1 MIAYYSHSWRYD
13 SRVIRLLKKV
23 THSLRVNG
31 IKTTLQI
38 VVIRGKIFSKK
49 VRKGIIGLPKLSEG
63 LEKVGR
69 IEDNSP
75 LTFKSDSL
83 DIVVCVYN
91 NLEEIKACLNAILN
105 NTSADYRI
113 LLIND
118 GSETD
123 TTIFL
128 RYFQAQHHAICQI
141 YENEVNLGY
150 TKSANIGLG
159 QAKSTFI
166 ALLNSDTEVSWG
178 WDTCLINELKA
189 DTNLAAVG
197 PLSNAATSQS
207 ATGNISPYEFA
218 PTTKP
223 ILPSVGYLN
232 GFCMMFNHKILL
244 QVGYFDSQNFSPAYG
259 EENDWAIR
267 AIQMGYSLKVVDNA
281 YVFHKGSVSYGDA
294 MRQKLSEKAQA
305 NLQVK
310 YPSSVTA
317 AHWQMTG
324 LNPALET
331 ARQRWAFE
339 ETRRGLINEINTFF
353 GLRIH
358 FVLPAGTPG
367 GGIKVIM
374 QEIRILRACGVDAR
388 TVNRKDLQP
397 LFEKYHPDHDIPII
411 WVDDFERMPKAA
423 LDCDVIVATLYL
435 STFWIKKSLSFFQL
449 MPKLAYYVQ
458 DYEPWFFQNGSE
470 EFTKAIQSYDENLS
484 WKFLTKTK
492 WCSEILS
499 EKHKITSHNLGP
511 SYDSMNYFPGNTLSR
526 YRNKPSISLM
536 VRHESP
542 RRNPV
547 GTIAMANKISQEFG
561 ESLDVIVFG
570 DQNKEGL
577 LDGIDHRGILTS
589 IEVAILFRNTDFFL
603 DLSDFQAMGLT
614 TIEAMASGAIPI
626 STSPGG
632 VSELFDH
639 GVSGFYFPNSNWSE
653 KIFELLSDFVKSPP
667 SFDEISRNAIVNV
680 AKYVPEYSALKL
692 VQALD
697 D

>member
-1 MIAYYSHSWRYD
+1 M
-13 SRVIRLLKKV
+13 VRLIKKV
-23 THSLRVNG
+23 TKSLRVNG
-31 IKTTLQI
+31 IKTTLEI
-38 VVIRGKIFSKK
+38 VVIRAKIFS
-49 VRKGIIGLPKLSEG
+49 RKLLNAVIGWPKL
-63 LEKVGR
+63 
-69 IEDNSP
+69 NSP
-75 LTFKSDSL
+75 LDKVGGFEENPSRTFESDSL

-105 NTSADYRI
+105 NTTSDYRI
-113 LLIND
+113 LLVND
-118 GSETD
+118 GSEAE
-123 TTIFL
+123 TTAFL
-128 RYFQAQHHAICQI
+128 RYFQTQNQSICQL
-141 YENEVNLGY
+141 YENAVNLGY

-159 QAKSTFI
+159 EAKSKFI

-178 WDTCLINELKA
+178 WDTSLINALKA
-189 DTNLAAVG
+189 DENLAAVG

-207 ATGNISPYEFA
+207 TKGHISPYEFA
-218 PTTKP
+218 STTKP

-244 QVGYFDSQNFSPAYG
+244 QVGYMDSQNFSPAYG

-267 AIQMGYSLKVVDNA
+267 AIQMGYALKVVDNA
-281 YVFHKGSVSYGDA
+281 YVSHKGSVSYGNE
-294 MRQKLSEKAQA
+294 MRQKLSAKAQA

-339 ETRRGLINEINTFF
+339 ESRRGLINEINAFF

-388 TVNRKDLQP
+388 IVNRKDLQP
-397 LFEKYHPDHDIPII
+397 LFEKYHPGHDIPII
-411 WVDDFERMPKAA
+411 WVNDFERMPIVA

-449 MPKLAYYVQ
+449 KPKLAYYVQ

-470 EFTKAIQSYDENLS
+470 EFTKATQSYDQNLD
-484 WKFLTKTK
+484 WKFLTKTA
-492 WCSEILS
+492 WCSKILN
-499 EKHKITSHNLGP
+499 EKHGISSHNLGP
-511 SYDSMNYFPGNTLSR
+511 SYDTMNYFPGNTLSR
-526 YRNKPSISLM
+526 YRNKPSVSLM

-542 RRNPV
+542 RRNPI
-547 GTIAMANKISQEFG
+547 GTIAMANKISQIFG
-561 ESLDVIVFG
+561 ECLDVIVFG
-570 DQNKEGL
+570 DQNREGL
-577 LDGIDHRGILTS
+577 SDTIDHRGILTS
-589 IEVAILFRNTDFFL
+589 IEVAELYRNTDFFL

-614 TIEAMASGAIPI
+614 TIEAMASGVIPI

-653 KIFELLSDFVKSPP
+653 CIFELLSDFVKNPP
-667 SFDEISRNAIVNV
+667 SFDEISRNAIVSV
-680 AKYVPEYSALKL
+680 TKFVPEYSALKL
-692 VQALD
+692 VQALGD
-697 D
+697 

>member
-1 MIAYYSHSWRYD
+1 
-13 SRVIRLLKKV
+13 VIRLIKKV
-23 THSLRVNG
+23 TYSLRVNG
-31 IKTTLQI
+31 MKTTLEI
-38 VVIRGKIFSKK
+38 VVIRGKIFSRK
-49 VRKGIIGLPKLSEG
+49 VLKVVIGSPELNEALD
-63 LEKVGR
+63 KVGR
-69 IEDNSP
+69 IEDNSY
-75 LTFKSDSL
+75 LTFESDSL

-105 NTSADYRI
+105 NTTVDYRI
-113 LLIND
+113 LLVND
-118 GSETD
+118 GSDSD
-123 TTIFL
+123 TTSFL
-128 RYFQAQHHAICQI
+128 KNFQTQHQAICRI

-150 TKSANIGLG
+150 TQSANIGLS
-159 QAKSTFI
+159 QAKSKFV

-178 WDTCLINELKA
+178 WDTCLINELKS

-207 ATGNISPYEFA
+207 VEGTTSPYEFA
-218 PTTKP
+218 STTKP

-232 GFCMMFNHKILL
+232 GFCMMFNHKTLL
-244 QVGYFDSQNFSPAYG
+244 QVGHFDSQNFSPAYG

-294 MRQKLSEKAQA
+294 MRQKLSAKAQA

-331 ARQRWAFE
+331 ARQRWTFE
-339 ETRRGLINEINTFF
+339 ESRRGLINEINTYF

-374 QEIRILRACGVDAR
+374 QEIKVLRACGVDAR
-388 TVNRKDLQP
+388 IVNRKDLQP
-397 LFEKYHPDHDIPII
+397 LFEKYHPDHDIPIV
-411 WVDDFERMPKAA
+411 WVDDFERMPKVA

-449 MPKLAYYVQ
+449 TPKLAYYVQ

-470 EFTKAIQSYDENLS
+470 EYTKATQSYDENLH
-484 WKFLTKTK
+484 WKFLTKTE
-492 WCSEILS
+492 WCSAILN

-526 YRNKPSISLM
+526 YRNKPSVSLM

-542 RRNPV
+542 RRNPI
-547 GTIAMANKISQEFG
+547 GTIAMANKISQNFG
-561 ESLDVIVFG
+561 ERLDVIVFG
-570 DQNKEGL
+570 DQNREGL
-577 LDGIDHRGILTS
+577 LDTIDHRGILTS
-589 IEVAILFRNTDFFL
+589 IEVAKLYRNTDFFL

-632 VSELFDH
+632 VSELFNH
-639 GVSGFYFPNSNWSE
+639 GVSGFYFPNSNWTE
-653 KIFELLSDFVKSPP
+653 NIFEILSDFVKNPTD
-667 SFDEISRNAIVNV
+667 FDGISRNAIVNV
-680 AKYVPEYSALKL
+680 TKFIPEYSVLRL
-692 VQALD
+692 VQALGD
-697 D
+697 